1 MVCGVLLRHL
11 DLGKEVAWCES
22 LKRIRSIV
30 GGVDYK
36 VLSIDDSCAFTQG
49 CRDMMKLLLIVLC
62 LHTGVPRYD
71 EIVID
76 CVVPS
81 HRGAEI

>member
-1 MVCGVLLRHL
+1 
-11 DLGKEVAWCES
+11 
-22 LKRIRSIV
+22 
-30 GGVDYK
+30 
-36 VLSIDDSCAFTQG
+36 
-49 CRDMMKLLLIVLC
+49 MMKLLLIVLC